1 MAIGRISG
9 PLLKANLLRE
19 GVDLAFETDLLYL
32 NVNDSRIGINTA
44 TPQYDL
50 DVNGT
55 IRSNGLDVS
64 TLANIADIT
73 FTGNTISTTQPTLE
87 LGTADTVVY
96 QNKLTVDSISVENNV
111 ISTNVTNENLEFRP
125 NGTGTVEIFA
135 NTNVYGN
142 IVATGSI
149 TADGNI
155 TIGNQDTDA
164 VTFNAEIISNIIPDA
179 TNTYDLGSDPD
190 TGGKQWRN
198 IYVDNIYADTAT
210 ISTPNLTVDGVT
222 LSLRQGNIYYVAE
235 NGSDSQTGTHQ
246 NDPFASLTHAL
257 TVATAGDTVHIYPGT
272 YTETFPLTV
281 PAGVTVKGHSLR
293 SVNIKPSLA
302 TKNNDAFLL
311 NGEVTIEDI
320 TVKDFFTGYA
330 FKFAPGFTVTSRSP
344 YIRNVSVIT
353 AGSVTSGSD
362 PRGFAAG
369 DAGKG
374 AYIDGAVAS
383 VSSREASC
391 LFHSVTF
398 ITPGVDALVIT
409 NGARVEWLNCFTY
422 FANRGMYAF
431 DGASGLQGAGKTAL
445 RVDNVTG
452 TFSSGQTVTYYDTDG
467 VTVLAT
473 GTISSKD
480 ADGKFYVS
488 GKQSG
493 FETYLERVGKTAT
506 IANEARL
513 DTTLK
518 KFGTASLELDGT
530 GDYIS
535 YPSHADFGFGTGDFC
550 LEAWVYPTTT
560 GVYRTIFDLRT
571 TSPGDG
577 GGIILG
583 ITDANQL
590 YFYYN
595 FNFRIGPVGTVPINT
610 WTHVRLSRV
619 SGNTR
624 AFVNGTQVGST
635 YVDSNNYAARP
646 LRIGADPNGSFA
658 FAGHI
663 DEVRISKGAGRSS
676 SNFIVPTSQYLSDQ
690 YTVLLLHFNGTDSSV
705 SIVDDAQQAQDI
717 RFSGGATATAITLA
731 DFTDFGGEVRS
742 IASACVYGNYGAYG
756 NGPGVLMYLISQNFA
771 YIGNGKETSNDPLT
785 VIQANEVVELNNARI
800 RYSSVDHDG
809 DFRVGD
815 LFYVDQQTGTVNF
828 TSATFNIETSTGIS
842 ITTGSS
848 TTNITGEYIDTG
860 NLRISGNTISSTT
873 GDIILDA
880 ASGTIR
886 LDATGAFNLPTG
898 TTAQRPGTP
907 TVGMIRFNTQTNLF
921 EGYDGNWR
929 ALNGVYDL
937 DLNTYITA
945 ELTPGANDN
954 TIRFYANGDLVADM
968 TTTRFRSNRIEVD
981 DIAIDDNV
989 ISTITTNQNLVLNA
1003 NGVGS
1008 IVIDELSFK
1017 DSSITNTTTNGITY
1031 FRNSGSGYFKI
1042 DGTNGFVV
1050 PVGLDTQRPI
1060 PPYRELGMMRYNT
1073 NQNYLEIY
1081 DGSSWVSVA
1090 GSSGAI
1096 TYNAAENLAIEYILT
1111 LG

>member
-135 NTNVYGN
+135 DTNVYGN

-164 VTFNAEIISNIIPDA
+164 VTFNAEIVSNIIPDA

-293 SVNIKPSLA
+293 SVNIKPSVA

-311 NGEVTIEDI
+311 NGEVTVEDI

-330 FKFAPGFTVTSRSP
+330 FKFAPGFIVTSRSP

-374 AYIDGAVAS
+374 AYIDGAVAT
-383 VSSREASC
+383 VGSREASC

-452 TFSSGQTVTYYDTDG
+452 TFSAGQTVTYYDTDG

-513 DTTLK
+513 DTALK
-518 KFGTASLELDGT
+518 KFGTASLELDGI

-663 DEVRISKGAGRSS
+663 DEVRISKGSGRSS
-676 SNFIVPTSQYLSDQ
+676 SNFTVPTSQYLSDQ

-705 SIVDDAQQAQDI
+705 SIVDDAQQAQDV
-717 RFSGGATATAITLA
+717 RFSGGATATTITLA
-731 DFTDFGGEVRS
+731 DFTDFGGEIRS

-771 YIGNGKETSNDPLT
+771 YIGNGKETTNDPLT

-842 ITTGSS
+842 ITTGAS

-907 TVGMIRFNTQTNLF
+907 TVGMIRYNTETNLF
-921 EGYDGNWR
+921 EGYDGNWI

-1042 DGTNGFVV
+1042 DGTLGFVV

-1060 PPYRELGMMRYNT
+1060 PPYREIGMMRYNT
-1073 NQNYLEIY
+1073 DQSYLEIW
-1081 DGSSWVSVA
+1081 DGTSWVSVA

-1096 TYNAAENLAIEYILT
+1096 TFNAAENLAIEYILT

>member
-44 TPQYDL
+44 SPQYDL

-55 IRSNGLDVS
+55 VKSSGLEVS

-73 FTGNTISTTQPTLE
+73 FSGNTISTTQPTLA

-96 QNKLTVDSISVENNV
+96 QNKLTVDSVSIENNV
-111 ISTNVTNENLEFRP
+111 ISTNVSNENLELRP

-155 TIGNQDTDA
+155 TIGNADTDN
-164 VTFNAEIISNIIPDA
+164 VTFNAEIASNIVPDV
-179 TNTYDLGSDPD
+179 TSLYDLGSNPSS
-190 TGGKQWRN
+190 GGKQWRN
-198 IYVDNIYADTAT
+198 IYADNIFADTAT
-210 ISTPNLTVDGVT
+210 INTPNLIVDGVE
-222 LSLRQGNIYYVAE
+222 LALRQGNIYYVAE
-235 NGSDSQTGTHQ
+235 NGDDTATGDHPS
-246 NDPFASLTHAL
+246 DPFASLKHAL
-257 TVATAGDTVHIYPGT
+257 TVAGVGDTIHIYPGT
-272 YTETFPLTV
+272 YTEIFPLTV

-293 SVNIKPSLA
+293 SVNIKP
-302 TKNNDAFLL
+302 TVGTQNNDAFLL
-311 NGEVTIEDI
+311 NGECTVEDI

-353 AGSVTSGSD
+353 SGSVTSGSD

-374 AYIDGAVAS
+374 AYIDGAVATI
-383 VSSREASC
+383 SSREASC

-422 FANRGMYAF
+422 FANRGLYAF
-431 DGASGLQGAGKTAL
+431 DGASGLQGQGKTAL

-452 TFSSGQTVTYYDTDG
+452 TFNAGQTVTYYDTDG

-473 GTISSKD
+473 GTIASKD
-480 ADGKFYVS
+480 PDGKFYVT

-493 FETYLERVGKTAT
+493 FETYLERAGKTAT
-506 IANEARL
+506 VANEARL
-513 DTTLK
+513 DTAIK
-518 KFGTASLELDGT
+518 KFGTASLELDGV

-535 YPSHADFGFGTGDFC
+535 YPSHADFGFGTGNFC
-550 LEAWVYPTTT
+550 VEAWVYPTTT
-560 GVYRTIFDLRT
+560 GVYRTIFDFRT
-571 TSPGDG
+571 ATPGDG

-590 YFYYN
+590 YFYHN
-595 FNFRIGPVGTVPINT
+595 FNFRIGPVGTIPINT

-624 AFVNGTQVGST
+624 AFINGTQVGST
-635 YVDSNNYAARP
+635 FVDSNNYAARP
-646 LRIGADPNGSFA
+646 LRIGADPSGNFA
-658 FAGHI
+658 FAGRI
-663 DEVRISKGAGRSS
+663 DEVRISKGAGRSA

-690 YTVLLLHFNGTDSSV
+690 FTVLLLHFNGTDSSV
-705 SIVDDAQQAQDI
+705 TIDDDAQQAQDI
-717 RFSGGATATAITLA
+717 RFSSGATATAITLV

-815 LFYVDQQTGTVNF
+815 LFFVDQQTGTVNF

-860 NLRISGNTISSTT
+860 NLRISGNTISSIT

-880 ASGTIR
+880 ASGTVRI
-886 LDATGAFNLPTG
+886 DSTGAFNLPAG
-898 TTAQRPGTP
+898 TTGQRPLTP
-907 TVGMIRFNTQTNLF
+907 SLGMIRYNTDTNLF
-921 EGYDGNWR
+921 EGYDGNWI

-954 TIRFYANGDLVADM
+954 TIRFYADGALVADL
-968 TTTRFRSNRIEVD
+968 TSTRFRSDRIEVD
-981 DIAIDDNV
+981 SIAIDDNV

-1003 NGVGS
+1003 NGIGS
-1008 IVIDELSFK
+1008 VVVDELSFK
-1017 DSSITNTTTNGITY
+1017 DSSITNTTNNGITY
-1031 FRNSGSGYFKI
+1031 FRNTGSGYFKI
-1042 DGTNGFVV
+1042 DGTLGFVV
-1050 PVGLDTQRPI
+1050 PVGLDTQRPV
-1060 PPYRELGMMRYNT
+1060 PPYREIGMVRYNT
-1073 NQNYLEIY
+1073 DQSYLEVW
-1081 DGSSWVSVA
+1081 DGLSWVSVA

-1096 TYNAAENLAIEYILT
+1096 TFNAAENLAIEYILT